1 MGQKFTITESERNQI
16 RGLYEQDNPAV
27 AKAMKE
33 CEPEAKRKMAEFH
46 AKISE
51 VRGLIGFLQKNEIKP
66 NYLRDMYN
74 KVVKEYNVTYSLGK
88 MAPYADTD
96 KEAIE
101 LLNYNTKIQ
110 VEIIRLRTLAKCLYR
125 KASEMDVEAGNI
137 N

>member
-16 RGLYEQDNPAV
+16 RGLYEQDSPAV

-33 CEPEAKRKMAEFH
+33 CEPEAKRKMAEFY

-51 VRGLIGFLQKNEIKP
+51 VRGLIGFLQKKEIKP

-110 VEIIRLRTLAKCLYR
+110 MEIIRLRTLAKCMYR

>member
-1 MGQKFTITESERNQI
+1 MGQRFTITESERNQI
-16 RGLYEQDNPAV
+16 RGLYEQDSPAV

-33 CEPEAKRKMAEFH
+33 CEPEAKIKMSEFY

-51 VRGLIGFLQKNEIKP
+51 VRGLIDLLQKKEIKP

-74 KVVKEYNVTYSLGK
+74 KVVKEYNVTYSPGTK
-88 MAPYADTD
+88 APYANTD

-101 LLNYNTKIQ
+101 LLNNNTKIQ
-110 VEIIRLRTLAKCLYR
+110 MQSIRLRTLAKCMYR
-125 KASEMDVEAGNI
+125 KAAEMDVEAGNI